1 MWREYEE
8 KLHMKLISIGKSLAE
23 DDMIDSDTTVSCS
36 EEFQGISFFYNYE
49 TQKLAKVFT

>member
-8 KLHMKLISIGKSLAE
+8 KLHVKLISIGKSLAE

-36 EEFQGISFFYNYE
+36 EEFQGISFF
-49 TQKLAKVFT
+49 L